1 MMKERLLEL
10 LQNEYSALDEM
21 TIADKLGL
29 KTPEEVSNLQDVLEE
44 CQKEFTIY
52 LTRKNKYILYVNCP
66 NFRKGVI
73 SVNKKGFGFLINT
86 TPGEEDIHISAD
98 NLNKALDD
106 DYVLVEVIDE
116 SKWEGKVISILKRDK
131 KNIVGEIKN
140 NNGKLYFEPL
150 DPRAGTVRVPQDQI
164 DNCVEGEIVCV
175 KLSSDFKKCNADIVE
190 HLGHKDDAGMDVL
203 AECAKYDIFDKFP
216 EEAMEQ
222 AEEMATEVE
231 EKDRVG
237 RKDLTNE
244 MIFTID
250 GADTKDIDDAIS
262 LEVKDGYY
270 YLGVHIADVS
280 YYVTEGSPLDQE
292 ALRRGTSTYPANY
305 VIPQLPHKLSNGI
318 CSLNEGVDR
327 CAISCVMK
335 IDSRGR
341 TVSSDIFPSIIRS
354 NKKMT
359 YTNVNEIIE
368 KDNIPEGYEPF
379 ADTLKSMQ
387 ELAHIIRNDRTQR
400 GASDFDI
407 DESKVVCDEN
417 GKPIEISTRV
427 RGEGERLIED
437 FMIAANEAVATTI
450 YYMQLPGIYRV
461 HDVPNEEKL
470 QDFIHFCELNG
481 QHLTGMKS
489 INPREYQKLLN
500 QLHVDDDK
508 LAQIFKS
515 KAVRAMAKAVYQ
527 TDNIGHFGLAS
538 KCYTHFTSPIRRYP
552 DLETHRLLRTY
563 LFEHKLDERTINYYG
578 SHLDEIC
585 QQSSEREQASAKAE
599 REVNKM
605 KMAEYM
611 EDHIGEEFQV
621 MVTDVT
627 GTGMFC
633 AIDNGIEGFVPVQSL
648 KGDYFEYIEDL
659 MCLMGKSTKKRYNIG
674 DRLFVKCTRA
684 SKEEKQIDFELVKDL
699 ELDNNQE
706 DLDDAKKLTLNNGRS
721 KK

>member
-1 MMKERLLEL
+1 
-10 LQNEYSALDEM
+10 
-21 TIADKLGL
+21 
-29 KTPEEVSNLQDVLEE
+29 
-44 CQKEFTIY
+44 
-52 LTRKNKYILYVNCP
+52 
-66 NFRKGVI
+66 
-73 SVNKKGFGFLINT
+73 
-86 TPGEEDIHISAD
+86 
-98 NLNKALDD
+98 
-106 DYVLVEVIDE
+106 
-116 SKWEGKVISILKRDK
+116 
-131 KNIVGEIKN
+131 
-140 NNGKLYFEPL
+140 
-150 DPRAGTVRVPQDQI
+150 
-164 DNCVEGEIVCV
+164 
-175 KLSSDFKKCNADIVE
+175 
-190 HLGHKDDAGMDVL
+190 
-203 AECAKYDIFDKFP
+203 
-216 EEAMEQ
+216 
-222 AEEMATEVE
+222 
-231 EKDRVG
+231 
-237 RKDLTNE
+237 
-244 MIFTID
+244 
-250 GADTKDIDDAIS
+250 
-262 LEVKDGYY
+262 
-270 YLGVHIADVS
+270 
-280 YYVTEGSPLDQE
+280 
-292 ALRRGTSTYPANY
+292 
-305 VIPQLPHKLSNGI
+305 
-318 CSLNEGVDR
+318 
-327 CAISCVMK
+327 MK

-417 GKPIEISTRV
+417 GKPVEISTRV

>member
-10 LQNEYSALDEM
+10 LQNEYSALDVM
-21 TIADKLGL
+21 TIANKLGL
-29 KTPEEVSNLQDVLEE
+29 KTPEEVSNLQEVLEE
-44 CQKEFTIY
+44 CQKEFTVY
-52 LTRKNKYILYVNCP
+52 LTKKNKYILYVNCP

-73 SVNKKGFGFLINT
+73 SVNKKGFGFLINK

-106 DYVLVEVIDE
+106 DFVLVEVIDE
-116 SKWEGKVISILKRDK
+116 SKWEGKVICILKRDK

-140 NNGKLYFEPL
+140 DKGKLYFEPL
-150 DPRAGTVRVPQDQI
+150 DPRAGNVKVPQDQI

>member
-1 MMKERLLEL
+1 MMKERLLEV
-10 LQNEYSALDEM
+10 LQNEYSALDVM

-29 KTPEEVSNLQDVLEE
+29 KTPEEVSNLQEVLEE
-44 CQKEFTIY
+44 CQKEFSVY
-52 LTRKNKYILYVNCP
+52 LTKKNKYILYVNCP

-150 DPRAGTVRVPQDQI
+150 DPRAGHINIPQDQI

-175 KLSSDFKKCNADIVE
+175 KLSSDFKKCNADIKE

-216 EEAMEQ
+216 EDAMEQ
-222 AEEMATEVE
+222 AEEMPTEVE

-237 RKDLTNE
+237 RRDLTNE

-335 IDSRGR
+335 IDSKGR

-379 ADTLKSMQ
+379 AETLKSMQ

-461 HDVPNEEKL
+461 HDNPNEDRL
-470 QDFIHFCELNG
+470 NDFIHFCELNG
-481 QHLTGMKS
+481 QHLTGMKA

-500 QLHVDDDK
+500 QLHIEDDK
-508 LAQIFKS
+508 LAQVFKS

-611 EDHIGEEFQV
+611 EDHIGEDFQV

-627 GTGMFC
+627 ATGMFC
-633 AIDNGIEGFVPVQSL
+633 AIDNGIEGFVPVQTL
-648 KGDYFEYIEDL
+648 KGDYFEYVEDL

-684 SKEEKQIDFELVKDL
+684 SKEDKQIDFELVKDL

-706 DLDDAKKLTLNNGRS
+706 ELDDAKKLTLNNGRS

>member
-1 MMKERLLEL
+1 MMKERLLEI
-10 LQNEYSALDEM
+10 LQNEYSALDVM

-29 KTPEEVSNLQDVLEE
+29 KTPEEVSNLQTVLEE
-44 CQKEFTIY
+44 CQKEFTVY
-52 LTRKNKYILYVNCP
+52 LTKKNKYILYVNCP

-140 NNGKLYFEPL
+140 EKGKLYFAPL
-150 DPRAGTVRVPQDQI
+150 DPRAGLVKVPQDQI

-175 KLSSDFKKCNADIVE
+175 KLSSDLKKCNADIVE

-216 EEAMEQ
+216 DEAMQ
-222 AEEMATEVE
+222 QTEEIPTEVE

-280 YYVTEGSPLDQE
+280 YYVTEGSPLDKE

-341 TVSSDIFPSIIRS
+341 TVSSDVFPSIIRS

-379 ADTLKSMQ
+379 AETLKSMQ
-387 ELAHIIRNDRTQR
+387 ELAHIIRNDRTRR

-481 QHLTGMKS
+481 QHLTGMKTV
-489 INPREYQKLLN
+489 NPREYQKLLN

-515 KAVRAMAKAVYQ
+515 KAVRAMAKAVYS

-585 QQSSEREQASAKAE
+585 QQSSDREQASAKAE

-648 KGDYFEYIEDL
+648 KGDYFEYVEDL
-659 MCLMGKSTKKRYNIG
+659 MCLMGKSTKKRYSIG

-684 SKEEKQIDFELVKDL
+684 SKEDKQIDFELVKDL

-706 DLDDAKKLTLNNGRS
+706 ELEDAKKLTLNNGRS

>member
-1 MMKERLLEL
+1 MMKERLLEV
-10 LQNEYSALDEM
+10 LQNEYSALDVM

-29 KTPEEVSNLQDVLEE
+29 KTPEEVSNLQEVLEE
-44 CQKEFTIY
+44 CQKEFTVY
-52 LTRKNKYILYVNCP
+52 LTKKNKYILYVNCP

-73 SVNKKGFGFLINT
+73 SVNKKGFGFLINK

-106 DYVLVEVIDE
+106 DFVLVEVIDE
-116 SKWEGKVISILKRDK
+116 SKWEGKVICILKRDK

-140 NNGKLYFEPL
+140 DKGKLYFEPL
-150 DPRAGTVRVPQDQI
+150 DPRAGNVKVPQDQI

-222 AEEMATEVE
+222 AEEMATEVD
-231 EKDRVG
+231 EKDRIG

-706 DLDDAKKLTLNNGRS
+706 ELDDAKKLTLNNGRS